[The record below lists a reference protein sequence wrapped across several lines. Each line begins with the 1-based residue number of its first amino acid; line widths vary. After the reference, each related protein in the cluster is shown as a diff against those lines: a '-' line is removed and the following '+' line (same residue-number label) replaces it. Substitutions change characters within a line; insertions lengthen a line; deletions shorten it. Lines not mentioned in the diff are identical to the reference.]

1 MENFQ
6 TDQDSPMVQKRW
18 YVSLFENIKAYS
30 SQNPIF
36 FLFLLLMLPITLF
49 AVESTLSLFSKA
61 TNTNSVNLAFSPST
75 LNLSTNSNI
84 KIMMESQNGGVG
96 FARVVYAFDNTKIKL
111 TSEITTNP
119 LFSTVIEK
127 TTMAQANSNGTVK
140 IVVALPPGAQAPIG
154 NFEFAAFAI
163 DVNNANT
170 SPTQVSFTPTDIQV
184 VNLTQIV
191 LSPTVTDLNINQ
203 PDVSVTTAS
212 SISATLIPSNIPSP
226 SSSASPS
233 ATSVPAS
240 PSASVVPSTTIVPS
254 TAVSPSPTSPPLP
267 WSSPYPGDPRM
278 AGKVGVTF
286 LDPFISL
293 PPDRTVKILL
303 DAPLRKVAFA
313 RIDFTF
319 DQTKVNLTGEIRTNP
334 NFSTVVQKTS
344 MHAANIA
351 GKVSLVIAA
360 SPSDTSPEGMFVFAE
375 IPIKALSSNIGKTS
389 IDIDSSTIQIVD
401 KMGNILTPLIDNLR
415 INDPS
420 GTLGSPTPS
429 VPITYGNPP
438 NFKLELEN
446 PSAQIKA
453 GDTFNV
459 KILINTAGIETINA
473 DAVLKYSNSKLAVN
487 SVQKGNFNT
496 YFYSQAAYQFN
507 NPQQDEKKYI
517 ISGWEERVADA
528 KKTTTDVLFAT
539 VSLTAK
545 VEGVAS
551 LDFDCIPNSE
561 SDSNINRSLDSKDI
575 INCPLAPLN
584 LNIIKSTGEIAV
596 KFSASSVNL
605 PPASTVKI
613 ILDSLDKK
621 VVFTKVEFTFDKSK
635 VNLTGEIKTNP
646 NLSTII
652 SKTSMHEANINGK
665 ALVIIAASPSDT
677 APSGQFDFVELS
689 LNATSANI
697 GKSSVIINPANIQ
710 IVDSRAQILT
720 PKITNLGI
728 NGEIVV
734 SPSPTPYTS
743 NPNACTVITA
753 PTCLLQWAKE
763 YARIINT
770 KVADL
775 NQNGRVELMDFE
787 IIRKALFP

>member
-1 MENFQ
+1 MENIQ
-6 TDQDSPMVQKRW
+6 TDLDSPMVQKRW

-30 SQNPIF
+30 SKNPIF

-61 TNTNSVNLAFSPST
+61 TNTNSVNVAFSPSS
-75 LNLSTNSNI
+75 LNLNSNSNI
-84 KIMMESQNGGVG
+84 KIMMESQNGAIG
-96 FARVVYAFDNTKIKL
+96 FARVVYSFDKTKIKL

-127 TTMAQANSNGTVK
+127 TTMAQANTNGTVK
-140 IVVALPPGAQAPIG
+140 IVLALPPGAQAPIG
-154 NFEFAAFAI
+154 NFEFASFSI
-163 DVNNANT
+163 DAYNANT
-170 SPTQVSFTPTDIQV
+170 SPTQISFTPTDIQV
-184 VNLTQIV
+184 VNLTQTV

-203 PDVSVTTAS
+203 PDASITNTS
-212 SISATLIPSNIPSP
+212 SISATLIPSNFPSP
-226 SSSASPS
+226 STTASPS
-233 ATSVPAS
+233 ATSSPAS
-240 PSASVVPSTTIVPS
+240 PSATVSPSITIIPSTVL
-254 TAVSPSPTSPPLP
+254 SPSPTSAPLP
-267 WSSPYPGDPRM
+267 WSSPYPPDPNM
-278 AGKVGVTF
+278 AGKVGVSF
-286 LDPFISL
+286 LDPFINL

-319 DQTKVNLTGEIRTNP
+319 DQTKVNLTGEIKTNP

-360 SPSDTSPEGMFVFAE
+360 SPSDISPEGRFVFAE
-375 IPIKALSSNIGKTS
+375 IPIKALSPNIGKTS
-389 IDIDSSTIQIVD
+389 IDIDTSTIQIVD
-401 KMGNILTPLIDNLR
+401 SLTNILTPNIDNLR

-420 GTLGSPTPS
+420 GTLGSPTPPTTPGQNS
-429 VPITYGNPP
+429 PTPT
-438 NFKLELEN
+438 
-446 PSAQIKA
+446 Q
-453 GDTFNV
+453 
-459 KILINTAGIETINA
+459 TAE
-473 DAVLKYSNSKLAVN
+473 V
-487 SVQKGNFNT
+487 
-496 YFYSQAAYQFN
+496 
-507 NPQQDEKKYI
+507 
-517 ISGWEERVADA
+517 
-528 KKTTTDVLFAT
+528 
-539 VSLTAK
+539 
-545 VEGVAS
+545 
-551 LDFDCIPNSE
+551 
-561 SDSNINRSLDSKDI
+561 
-575 INCPLAPLN
+575 
-584 LNIIKSTGEIAV
+584 AV

-677 APSGQFDFVELS
+677 APTGQFDFAELS
-689 LNATSANI
+689 LNATSPNI
-697 GKSSVIINPANIQ
+697 GKSGVIINPTNIQ

-734 SPSPTPYTS
+734 SPSPTAYAS

-763 YARIINT
+763 YSRIINT